1 MKWQEFN
8 VHIKLFNSKIGEKK
22 KHQKIAK
29 IAKAALFNSE
39 DVFQTLACLPRTLI
53 QIQR

>member
-8 VHIKLFNSKIGEKK
+8 VHIKLFNSKRGEKK
-22 KHQKIAK
+22 KHKK